1 MITDFNLFRTD
12 ISVLFFK
19 NVLLLNTFAFI
30 CFRLTLGAQSCQ
42 SAHQATLPLTLC
54 APKRRTP
61 KHAPWAVQIL
71 AGFRPIHIV
80 HEASALHDVGE
91 SPPQVFLLLQTQ
103 ALPTDRAGRAHA
115 HKYVH
120 HDVRALCSRSTF
132 AAMGEPAMHITVSF
146 LIYVILHLRLFIY

>member
-1 MITDFNLFRTD
+1 M
-12 ISVLFFK
+12 FFK
-19 NVLLLNTFAFI
+19 NVLLLNTFAAFSF
-30 CFRLTLGAQSCQ
+30 FRLTLGAQICR
-42 SAHQATLPLTLC
+42 SAHQATLLLTLA

-61 KHAPWAVQIL
+61 KTAPWAVQIL

-115 HKYVH
+115 HKHVH
-120 HDVRALCSRSTF
+120 HDVRALCFRSTF
-132 AAMGEPAMHITVSF
+132 AAMWEPAMHEGD
-146 LIYVILHLRLFIY
+146 